1 MTLQEQIIA
10 KQKEL
15 LNIHIWCHCSS
26 CLKLRGELLTLVEKA
41 KEPAKNIRQIER
53 DMAVVYE
60 NFLKDN
66 DITDPTLGYIH
77 DLYAKLWN
85 CVISIG
91 PVYKPIYKHNI
102 SNTTDFKVE
111 AKEQEEKP
119 CPNCKE
125 TIELC
130 ACMRNICK
138 RCGNPVGN
146 ITFAICDDCFDKP
159 KAKDYPEFD
168 KSYLD
173 ECMAKSRLNQP
184 EAKEPDLNTPFFGN
198 SGAKIPMKEV
208 KSADINLRQILMDY
222 DKFLYGYTNL
232 ATEIHVDEFLKTL
245 EAEPEAKE
253 YAYEPY
259 FGWCDVSRCKN
270 EGCSGGVAWR
280 ETGYWTVCSEH
291 AASDRNG
298 DPQPKMKQSA
308 IKREKSRDKIT
319 GYLPAKPI

>member
-1 MTLQEQIIA
+1 MKDYKAIAEKQAELIDYLISCIENGFDYQID
-10 KQKEL
+10 
-15 LNIHIWCHCSS
+15 
-26 CLKLRGELLTLVEKA
+26 TLVINKFESELAALEAKRDNPSQVTESDYCGKCANYLNDDICNKCDDSFCMFKSEA
-41 KEPAKNIRQIER
+41 KEPACDHHNWWKRLHFKECI
-53 DMAVVYE
+53 DCG
-60 NFLKDN
+60 F
-66 DITDPTLGYIH
+66 T
-77 DLYAKLWN
+77 WN
-85 CVISIG
+85 
-91 PVYKPIYKHNI
+91 
-102 SNTTDFKVE
+102 E

-173 ECMAKSRLNQP
+173 ECIAKSRLNQP

-245 EAEPEAKE
+245 DNPVDKGKSVIDLDAYKTIEDKE
-253 YAYEPY
+253 
-259 FGWCDVSRCKN
+259 
-270 EGCSGGVAWR
+270 
-280 ETGYWTVCSEH
+280 GY
-291 AASDRNG
+291 
-298 DPQPKMKQSA
+298 
-308 IKREKSRDKIT
+308 
-319 GYLPAKPI
+319 PI